1 MKPVFAKDIVRFP
14 SRGPNLFVILLKFL
28 FDVLHFTKYDNY
40 YKSELKTKLQGNIF
54 VNIIYALFLI
64 LCYSNFQMY
73 DVGLRFLSVRRA
85 LTSLS
90 KLLYLYWLKF
100 DCLKRLRV
108 K

>member
-54 VNIIYALFLI
+54 VNISLCFIFDFVLFKL
-64 LCYSNFQMY
+64 SN
-73 DVGLRFLSVRRA
+73 VRR
-85 LTSLS
+85 
-90 KLLYLYWLKF
+90 
-100 DCLKRLRV
+100 RV
-108 K
+108 AVSFSS